1 MFEKTWLPQALAIGV
16 SYDEF
21 WSMNPHIINLLM
33 EGHKL
38 KMRMEDEQMW
48 MFGIYIQSAVSVAI
62 EKNLAGKKAKQKY
75 IDKPIMQEVCEDDG
89 LTQEEIDEREINKM
103 ILAEEQWIASA
114 RMKGLPETVI
124 N

>member
-16 SYDEF
+16 TYDEF
-21 WSMNPHIINLLM
+21 WKMNPHIINILL

-38 KMRMEDEQMW
+38 KMRMQDEQMW

-75 IDKPIMQEVCEDDG
+75 IDKPIMQNIDEDDG
-89 LTQEEIDEREINKM
+89 LTQEEIDERELKKM
-103 ILAEEQWIASA
+103 ILAEEQWIMAA
-114 RMKGLPETVI
+114 KMKGLPETVI

>member
-16 SYDEF
+16 TYDEF
-21 WSMNPHIINLLM
+21 WKMNPHIINILL

-38 KMRMEDEQMW
+38 KMRMQDEQMW
-48 MFGIYIQSAVSVAI
+48 MFGIYIQSAASVAI

-75 IDKPIMQEVCEDDG
+75 IDKPIMQNIDEDDG
-89 LTQEEIDEREINKM
+89 FTQEEIDERELKKM
-103 ILAEEQWIASA
+103 ILAEEQWIMAA
-114 RMKGLPETVI
+114 KMKGLPETVI